1 MENQAYQKPL
11 NMEEAADFLDI
22 SKSHLYKLTSRGEI
36 RHYKPT
42 GKRIYF
48 FPKDLIEYLKNGR
61 VKTAEEIEAEA
72 IKTVTA

>member
-1 MENQAYQKPL
+1 MENQAHQKPL

-36 RHYKPT
+36 PHYKPT

-48 FPKDLIEYLKNGR
+48 FPQDLIAYLKKGR
-61 VKTAEEIEAEA
+61 VKTAEEIETQALEMINA
-72 IKTVTA
+72 